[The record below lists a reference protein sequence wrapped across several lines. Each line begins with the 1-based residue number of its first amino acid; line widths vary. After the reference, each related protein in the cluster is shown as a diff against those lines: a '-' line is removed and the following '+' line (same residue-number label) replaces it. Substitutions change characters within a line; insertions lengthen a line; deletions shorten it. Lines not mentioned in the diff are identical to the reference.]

1 MIAYKFSGEAVF
13 VGDHA
18 KDVVLLGGGM
28 GRVEEVGEGLRSHVV
43 SCSQIDRSPF
53 CESLSMD

>member
-18 KDVVLLGGGM
+18 KDAVLGGGM
-28 GRVEEVGEGLRSHVV
+28 GRVEEMGEGFRSHVV
-43 SCSQIDRSPF
+43 SCSQIDSSPF
-53 CESLSMD
+53 CEILSMD